1 MGLPTT
7 KQRLYLINRVQYTEK
22 EVDKLTFEEA
32 WDLISKH
39 INGEEVKPP
48 HIIREE
54 KRLLREEEAKKVK
67 ISLTNKRYS
76 AGVITIRFNK
86 LPEACPD
93 CPLYQ
98 MNESYDEDAF
108 FGDGISH
115 SCPFGANHW
124 GCAVKRPKD
133 CPIKK
138 VEVAE

>member
-1 MGLPTT
+1 MGVPTE
-7 KQRLYLINRVQYTEK
+7 KQRLYLINRIQYTDK

-39 INGEEVKPP
+39 MHGEEVKPP
-48 HIIREE
+48 HIIRAE
-54 KRLLREEEAKKVK
+54 KKALREEEAKKVK
-67 ISLTNKRYS
+67 VSLTDKRYN

-86 LPEACPD
+86 LPETCPD

-98 MNESYDEDAF
+98 MNEFYDEYAG

-115 SCPFGANHW
+115 SCPFGASLW
-124 GCAVKRPKD
+124 GCAIKRPKD

-138 VEVAE
+138 VEVTK

>member
-1 MGLPTT
+1 MGVPTA
-7 KQRLYLINRVQYTEK
+7 KQRLYLTNRVQYTDK

-39 INGEEVKPP
+39 MHGEEVKPP

-67 ISLTNKRYS
+67 VSLTNKRYN

-115 SCPFGANHW
+115 SCPFGASIW